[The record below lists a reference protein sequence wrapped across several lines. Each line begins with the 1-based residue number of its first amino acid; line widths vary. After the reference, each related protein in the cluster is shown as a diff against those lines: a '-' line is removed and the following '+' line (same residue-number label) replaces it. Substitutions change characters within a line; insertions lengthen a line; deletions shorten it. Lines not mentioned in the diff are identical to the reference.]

1 MSKMTV
7 EDLLMKT
14 PDGRLKE
21 MYDDLN
27 SAVIPNTCEV
37 HEFVQRVNRLIDKGE
52 LCINS
57 NNYRH
62 MYTPTVR
69 NLVFKEMARRYAL
82 ADVTVY
88 GINTYSDVEFDEILG
103 GEI

>member
-7 EDLLMKT
+7 EDLLTKV
-14 PDGRLKE
+14 PDGRLLTMHE
-21 MYDDLN
+21 ELT
-27 SAVIPNTCEV
+27 AALIPNTCEV

-69 NLVFKEMARRYAL
+69 NLIFKEMARRYAL
-82 ADVTVY
+82 ASVGKSSKV
-88 GINTYSDVEFDEILG
+88 YSDVEYDRILE